1 MLPEYQKIIDS
12 AKLKKA
18 ETQKLFE
25 KLKKQ
30 KPKNLDRVTNE
41 LHDQAFENID
51 CLKCANCCRTTGP
64 LLKNKD
70 IERLASHFKLK
81 PSLFTEKYLRIDED
95 GDFVFKAMPCP
106 FLGTDNYCSV
116 YESKPSA
123 CANYPHTQQRDI
135 LQKLKITYHNS
146 MICPAVAEV
155 VEGLKK
161 IYQTSVIS

>member
-70 IERLASHFKLK
+70 IERLASHFKIK

-95 GDFVFKAMPCP
+95 SDFVFKAMPCP
-106 FLGTDNYCSV
+106 FLGSDNYCAV

-155 VEGLKK
+155 VEGLKN
-161 IYQTSVIS
+161 IY